1 MNFSKDLSVV
11 ILAAGKG
18 KRMKSEIPKVLHQ
31 ILGQPILYYVLSL
44 VSKLNPKNIF
54 TVVGYRKELV
64 SEYIK
69 NNFPHTQTVT
79 QENQLG
85 TAHAVCAIKRR
96 KGENFG
102 KNILILPGD
111 SPLVNIETLRKL
123 VGKRINSG
131 SAACVI
137 TSIVPFL
144 ICLSCQ

>member
-44 VSKLNPKNIF
+44 VGKLNPKNIF
-54 TVVGYRKELV
+54 TVIGYRKELV

-69 NNFPHTQTVT
+69 NNFPQTKTVT

-96 KGENFG
+96 FTVVST
-102 KNILILPGD
+102 IWL
-111 SPLVNIETLRKL
+111 
-123 VGKRINSG
+123 
-131 SAACVI
+131 
-137 TSIVPFL
+137 F
-144 ICLSCQ
+144 